1 MRVAILGNSGSGKS
15 TLARALAAADDVP
28 ILDLDTVA
36 WAPDPPPTLR
46 PDALARA
53 DVRAFCRRTA
63 SWIVEGCYATLVE
76 AALAEG
82 AALILLD
89 PGLDA
94 CLAHCRA
101 RPWEPHKYA
110 SKAEQ
115 DANLAFLLD
124 WVAGYYTRG
133 GPLSLAAHRTCFD
146 AHRGPKLALD
156 AVPDL
161 RALDAGLLAWLRDSA
176 RPSPP

>member
-1 MRVAILGNSGSGKS
+1 MRLAILGNSGSGKS

-36 WAPDPPPTLR
+36 WAASEPPTLR
-46 PDALARA
+46 ADDLARA
-53 DVRAFCRRTA
+53 DVRAFCRRNA
-63 SWIVEGCYATLVE
+63 AWIVEGCYATLIE

-89 PGLDA
+89 PGLEA
-94 CLAHCRA
+94 CLANCRA

-124 WVAGYYTRG
+124 WVSDYYTRD
-133 GPLSLAAHRTCFD
+133 GPMSLAAHRACFD
-146 AHRGPKLALD
+146 AYRGPK
-156 AVPDL
+156 
-161 RALDAGLLAWLRDSA
+161 RALQSLPDVDELDSGLLAWVRGS
-176 RPSPP
+176 RPRTG